1 MTTFCPTALSPT
13 VLTQAQRY
21 LLAHD
26 YSFGGGSL
34 LRAAIAAN
42 PHPDVPFIRPV
53 RPVMGT
59 DGVARSELS
68 LLDVDELAQSWS
80 AWYRGQSIR
89 PRDRVAI
96 FLPDSFAYSIHY
108 YALSQI
114 GAIPV
119 MINSNAPSASAI
131 SLLRQTTPAGLYTDE
146 ARLQRIWRQDAGAI
160 EDLRWHAVAEELP
173 APPAAEL
180 PQSAR
185 YAHAPSDPVSILHSS
200 GTTGF
205 PKPVVQT
212 HHSSVAGPR
221 FRMLSHVEQPGA
233 LMMTALPQSHLGC
246 IAYSSYAVLCGTP
259 LVALYDASGSVL
271 ADAVA
276 EHRPTSVMAF
286 SHAYGELAALDVPD
300 GSLDSVGTWV
310 SMGDAIHEAHIQTI
324 LARRNR
330 DLAPA
335 AFFDRLGTSELGWGV
350 LLHVRTSASGGK
362 GRCAGTPTGVAEVK
376 VLRKDGTEAPRGEY
390 GLLGARG
397 PAITAGYW
405 NDSDTTYRSRLAGFW
420 LTGDVAYR
428 DEAGAFYMVD
438 RAVDSIETAEGAG
451 YSVYM
456 EEVILSE
463 VSEIAD
469 CAVVAGSLD
478 GETVAVGLVRPTSEG
493 AEPQPLLDA
502 ASAALR
508 AAGLPGLSLLELAR
522 TDGDYPV
529 GVTGKVLKR
538 RLRERYADLSAYA
551 EAGGD
556 RLLAL
561 AAPVADPIPAAS

>member
-1 MTTFCPTALSPT
+1 MLKTASPT
-13 VLTQAQRY
+13 VLSQAQRY
-21 LLAHD
+21 LVAND
-26 YSFGGGSL
+26 PSIGGGNL
-34 LRAAIAAN
+34 LQSALAYN
-42 PHPDVPFIRPV
+42 PRPDVPFIRPV
-53 RPVMGT
+53 RPIAGT
-59 DGVARSELS
+59 DGVDRHELS
-68 LLDVDELAQSWS
+68 LLDLDHLAQSWS
-80 AWYRGQSIR
+80 VWYRARQVK

-96 FLPDSFAYSIHY
+96 FLRDSFAYSIHY
-108 YALSQI
+108 HALAQI

-131 SLLRQTTPAGLYTDE
+131 SLLRQTTPVGLYTDE
-146 ARLQRIWRQDAGAI
+146 ARLQRVWLKDAGAI
-160 EDLRWHAVAEELP
+160 ENLRWHAVVEELP
-173 APPAAEL
+173 APPPAEL
-180 PQSAR
+180 PASAR
-185 YAHAPSDPVSILHSS
+185 YAHVPTDPVSILHSS

-221 FRMLSHVEQPGA
+221 FRMLSHVELPGA

-259 LVALYDASGSVL
+259 LVALYDANGEVL

-286 SHAYGELAALDVPD
+286 SHAYGELATLDVRE

-310 SMGDAIHEAHIQTI
+310 SMGDAIHEAHIQAI
-324 LARRNR
+324 VGRRSA

-335 AFFDRLGTSELGWGV
+335 QFFDRLGTSELGWGV
-350 LLHVRTSASGGK
+350 LLHVTTGASTGK
-362 GRCAGTPTGVAEVK
+362 GRCVGTPTGVAEVA
-376 VLRKDGTEAPRGEY
+376 VLRADGTEAAPGEY
-390 GLLGARG
+390 GLLGAKG

-438 RAVDSIETAEGAG
+438 RAVDAIETAEGAG

-456 EEVILSE
+456 EEVVLSE
-463 VSEIAD
+463 VAEVAD
-469 CAVVAGSLD
+469 CAVVAGALH
-478 GETVAVGLVRPTSEG
+478 GESVAVGLVRPTLEG
-493 AEPQPLLDA
+493 ADPQSLLEA

-508 AAGLPGLSLLELAR
+508 AAGLPGLTMLEVAR
-522 TDGDYPV
+522 TDADYPV

-538 RLRERYADLSAYA
+538 QLRERYADLAAYA
-551 EAGGD
+551 ARDAERILSFESPARGV
-556 RLLAL
+556 
-561 AAPVADPIPAAS
+561 AAAA

>member
-1 MTTFCPTALSPT
+1 MLKTASPT
-13 VLTQAQRY
+13 VLSQAQRY
-21 LLAHD
+21 LVAND
-26 YSFGGGSL
+26 YSVGGGNL
-34 LRAAIAAN
+34 LRSALAYN
-42 PHPDVPFIRPV
+42 PRPDVSFIRPI
-53 RPVMGT
+53 RPIAGT
-59 DGVARSELS
+59 DGVDRDELS
-68 LLDVDELAQSWS
+68 LHDLDHLAQSWS
-80 AWYRGQSIR
+80 VWYRAQR
-89 PRDRVAI
+89 VKPRDRVAI
-96 FLPDSFAYSIHY
+96 FLQDSFAYSIHY

-131 SLLRQTTPAGLYTDE
+131 SLLRQTTPVGLYTDE
-146 ARLQRIWRQDAGAI
+146 SRLQRIWQEDVAVI
-160 EDLRWHAVAEELP
+160 ESLRWHAVAEEVP

-180 PQSAR
+180 PESAR
-185 YAHAPSDPVSILHSS
+185 YAHDPSDPVSILHSS

-221 FRMLSHVEQPGA
+221 FRMLSHVELPGA

-259 LVALYDASGSVL
+259 LVALYDASGDVL
-271 ADAVA
+271 AEAVA

-286 SHAYGELAALDVPD
+286 SHAYGELAALDVAA

-324 LARRNR
+324 IGRRSE

-335 AFFDRLGTSELGWGV
+335 SFFDRLGTSELGWGV
-350 LLHVRTSASGGK
+350 LLHVTTGASTGK
-362 GRCAGTPTGVAEVK
+362 GRCVGTPTGVAEVK
-376 VLRKDGTEAPRGEY
+376 ILRADGTEAAVGEY
-390 GLLGARG
+390 GLLGAKG

-405 NDSDTTYRSRLAGFW
+405 NDADTTYRSRLAGFW

-456 EEVILSE
+456 EEVVLSE
-463 VSEIAD
+463 VAEIAD
-469 CAVVAGSLD
+469 CAVVAGVLN
-478 GETVAVGLVRPTSEG
+478 GESVAVGLVRPTLEG
-493 AEPQPLLDA
+493 ADPQPLLAA

-508 AAGLPGLSLLELAR
+508 AAGLPGLTMLEVAR
-522 TDGDYPV
+522 TDADYPV

-551 EAGGD
+551 ENGPD
-556 RLLAL
+556 RVLSFESPARDVAT
-561 AAPVADPIPAAS
+561 AA

>member
-1 MTTFCPTALSPT
+1 MTTTTAHPT

-21 LLAHD
+21 QLAHD

-34 LRAAIAAN
+34 LRAAITAN
-42 PHPDVPFIRPV
+42 PRPDVPFIRPV
-53 RPVMGT
+53 RPIAGT
-59 DGVARSELS
+59 SGEALHELS
-68 LLDVDELAQSWS
+68 LLDLDHLAQSWS
-80 AWYRGQSIR
+80 AWYRAKSVK

-96 FLPDSFAYSIHY
+96 FLEDSFAYSIHY

-119 MINSNAPSASAI
+119 LINSRAPSASAI
-131 SLLRQTTPAGLYTDE
+131 SLLRQTRPAGLYTDE
-146 ARLQRIWRQDAGAI
+146 ARLRRVWQDDAGVV
-160 EDLRWHAVAEELP
+160 EDLLWHEVAEALP
-173 APPAAEL
+173 APPPAEL
-180 PQSAR
+180 PASAR

-221 FRMLSHVEQPGA
+221 FRMLSHVELPGA

-259 LVALYDASGSVL
+259 LVALYDTSGAVL
-271 ADAVA
+271 AGAVA
-276 EHRPTSVMAF
+276 EYRPTSVMAF
-286 SHAYGELAALDVPD
+286 SHAYGELAALDVPA

-324 LARRNR
+324 LARRNEA
-330 DLAPA
+330 LAPA

-350 LLHVRTSASGGK
+350 LLHVSTNASSAK
-362 GRCAGTPTGVAEVK
+362 GRCVGTPTGVADVK
-376 VLRKDGTEAPRGEY
+376 VLRKDGTEAAIGEY
-390 GLLGARG
+390 GLLGAKG

-405 NDSDTTYRSRLAGFW
+405 NDADTTYRSRLADYW

-428 DEAGAFYMVD
+428 DAGGAFYMVD
-438 RAVDSIETAEGAG
+438 RAVDAIETAEGAG

-456 EEVILSE
+456 EEVVLSE
-463 VSEIAD
+463 VPEIAD
-469 CAVVAGSLD
+469 CAVVAGIRD
-478 GETVAVGLVRPTSEG
+478 GETVAVGLVRSRDED
-493 AEPQPLLDA
+493 ADPQPLIEA

-508 AAGLPGLSLLELAR
+508 AVGLPGLSVLEIAR
-522 TDGDYPV
+522 SDEDYPV

-538 RLRERYADLSAYA
+538 RLRERYADLSAYVGSDTGRILA
-551 EAGGD
+551 VAAGD
-556 RLLAL
+556 ARASVAL
-561 AAPVADPIPAAS
+561 G